1 MTVFQ
6 KRDHCLPG
14 SDAPGLGQQLR
25 GQVQVSIEEPFRFVG
40 DKISNQERI
49 FPQRS
54 KLPLSHFFG
63 KLRIFRTEHIRKIAK
78 DVFLGAGEEFE
89 RDHIGNFRLLQELCR
104 KLVSIIVDAYAD
116 GVDAP
121 GAHSGGIDGNPSV
134 QPFVSEHAHHVG
146 ARRIDEFPRFCA
158 FQAVA
163 NDILRN
169 LISSGARAAEQ
180 TLPGR
185 HPVVQGVQMVG
196 HGVNAGS
203 VSVTHAVGKE
213 RAALRIHQPPAA
225 SVVYAVE
232 PARGREALLLP
243 TAVFGPIVRIAV
255 VLLGPVQFFG

>member
-1 MTVFQ
+1 M
-6 KRDHCLPG
+6 
-14 SDAPGLGQQLR
+14 
-25 GQVQVSIEEPFRFVG
+25 
-40 DKISNQERI
+40 
-49 FPQRS
+49 
-54 KLPLSHFFG
+54 SHFPSEV
-63 KLRIFRTEHIRKIAK
+63 LIFRAEYVGKIHE
-78 DVFLGAGEEFE
+78 DIFTGAREELQGEY
-89 RDHIGNFRLLQELCR
+89 IGDLRALQELRCG
-104 KLVSIIVDAYAD
+104 LVPVIVDAYAD

-121 GAHSGGIDGNPSV
+121 SAHPSDIDGVPSV
-134 QPFVSEHAHHVG
+134 QPFISEHAHHVG